1 MLRTLYGKLAAILFL
16 LLCASGAAGLLVNR
30 YATEMYQQ
38 EVAQRLNREVAA
50 HIVSEIDLIE
60 RTNEATDALKEVF
73 HWLMVV
79 HPSIEI
85 YRLDR
90 EGRILAYS
98 APPERVKLDRIDL
111 GPVREFLSGPE
122 LLPLLGDDPR
132 KPGGAKVFSAAEI
145 PGEEKGGFLYVI
157 LGGEQFD
164 SIAQMLETSYILRQ
178 STVAFG
184 AALLV
189 TLVAGL
195 GLFGLVTSRIRR
207 LAKAVEE
214 FRASDFSRLP
224 VLPGATG
231 RGDEI
236 DRLTD
241 TFGRLSERTI
251 EQLERLRQTDLLR
264 RELVANVSHDLRTP
278 LASLQGY
285 LETVLMKEDSL
296 EPEERRKYLEIA
308 QRQATRLSRL
318 VEELFELAKLD
329 AHETRPQPEDFPIGE
344 LLQDVAQKF
353 SLEAA
358 EKHVRVETELGG
370 GGPFVHADIG
380 LIERVLQNLLENAL
394 RYTGDGGRIR
404 MRVRPSQAN
413 EGKVAVAVEDTGAGI
428 DSEALPKIFERHN
441 RAGADKDAT
450 GRAGL
455 GLAIAKRIVELHGGV
470 IAAESDPG
478 HGTTF
483 RFELPSVA
491 QGRA

>member
-1 MLRTLYGKLAAILFL
+1 MWSTLYGKLATILFI
-16 LLCASGAAGLLVNR
+16 LLCVTGAAGLLVNR

-38 EVAQRLNREVAA
+38 EVAQRLNGDVAA

-60 RTNEATDALKEVF
+60 QTEETDALKQIF
-73 HWLMVV
+73 HWLMIV

-90 EGRILAYS
+90 EGRILLYS
-98 APPERVKLDRIDL
+98 APPERVKLDRVDL
-111 GPVREFLSGPE
+111 KPVRQFIDGPRQ
-122 LLPLLGDDPR
+122 LPLLGDDPR
-132 KPGGAKVFSAAEI
+132 SPGRGKVFSAAEI
-145 PGEEKGGFLYVI
+145 PGTTTGGFLYVI

-164 SIAQMLETSYILRQ
+164 SVSHMLETSYILRQ
-178 STVAFG
+178 STVLFG
-184 AALLV
+184 VALLV
-189 TLVAGL
+189 ALLAGL
-195 GLFGLVTSRIRR
+195 GLFGLVTNRVRR
-207 LAKAVEE
+207 LAHAVEE

-231 RGDEI
+231 YGDEI

-241 TFGRLSERTI
+241 TFGRLSERAV
-251 EQLERLRQTDLLR
+251 EQLGRLRQTDLLR

-296 EPEERRKYLEIA
+296 DPAKRREYLEIA
-308 QRQATRLSRL
+308 ARQATRLSRL

-329 AHETRPQPEDFPIGE
+329 AHETRPEPEDFPIGE

-358 EKHVRVETELGG
+358 EKHVRVETELGSTG
-370 GGPFVHADIG
+370 TFVRADIG

-394 RYTGDGGRIR
+394 RYTDDGGRIR
-404 MRVRPSQAN
+404 MRARLAQGNDSR
-413 EGKVAVAVEDTGAGI
+413 VAVAVEDTGSGI
-428 DSEALPKIFERHN
+428 TPDALPNIFDRHYQD
-441 RAGADKDAT
+441 RVRDRS

-455 GLAIAKRIVELHGGV
+455 GLAIAKRIVELHGGE
-470 IAAESDPG
+470 IAAESDPA

-483 RFELPSVA
+483 QFELPAVA
-491 QGRA
+491 R

>member
-1 MLRTLYGKLAAILFL
+1 MFRTLYGKLAAILFL
-16 LLCASGAAGLLVNR
+16 LLCVTGAAGLFVNR

-38 EVAQRLNREVAA
+38 EVAQRLNGEVAA

-60 RTNEATDALKEVF
+60 KTNENSDALKEIF

-111 GPVREFLSGPE
+111 EPVREFIAGPQH
-122 LLPLLGDDPR
+122 LPLLGDDPR
-132 KPGGAKVFSAAEI
+132 APGRGKVFSAAAI
-145 PGEEKGGFLYVI
+145 PGEEKGGYLYVI

-164 SIAQMLETSYILRQ
+164 SVSQLLEASYILRQ

-184 AALLV
+184 VALLV
-189 TLVAGL
+189 ALLAGL
-195 GLFGLVTSRIRR
+195 GLFGLVTSRVRG
-207 LAKAVEE
+207 LARAVEE
-214 FRASDFSRLP
+214 FRASDFSKLP

-231 RGDEI
+231 YGDEI

-241 TFGRLSERTI
+241 TFGRLSERTVD
-251 EQLERLRQTDLLR
+251 QLERLRQTDLLR

-285 LETVLMKEDSL
+285 IETVLMKEDSL
-296 EPEERRKYLEIA
+296 DAADRREYLEIA
-308 QRQATRLSRL
+308 ARQATRLSRL

-329 AHETRPQPEDFPIGE
+329 AHETRPEPEDFPIGE

-358 EKHVRVETELGG
+358 EKHVRVETELSSE
-370 GGPFVHADIG
+370 GPFVRADIG

-394 RYTGDGGRIR
+394 RYTDDGGRIR
-404 MRVRPSQAN
+404 MRARPVQGKS
-413 EGKVAVAVEDTGAGI
+413 GKVSVAVEDTGSGI
-428 DSEALPKIFERHN
+428 SADALPNIFERHYQGGSH
-441 RAGADKDAT
+441 RDSS

-470 IAAESDPG
+470 IAAESDPA

-483 RFELPSVA
+483 QFELPQV
-491 QGRA
+491 GRG

>member
-1 MLRTLYGKLAAILFL
+1 MFRTLYGKLAAILFL
-16 LLCASGAAGLLVNR
+16 LLCVTGAAGLLVNR
-30 YATEMYQQ
+30 YATAMYQQ
-38 EVAQRLNREVAA
+38 EVAQRLNGAVAA
-50 HIVSEIDLIE
+50 HIVSEIGLIE
-60 RTNEATDALKEVF
+60 KTDENTDALKQVF

-111 GPVREFLSGPE
+111 GPVREFIAGPTQF
-122 LLPLLGDDPR
+122 PLLGDDPR
-132 KPGGAKVFSAAEI
+132 SPGGSKVFSAAEI
-145 PGEEKGGFLYVI
+145 PGEEKAGFLYVI

-164 SIAQMLETSYILRQ
+164 SVSQMLETSYILRQ
-178 STVAFG
+178 STVLFG

-207 LAKAVEE
+207 LARAVEE

-231 RGDEI
+231 YGDEI

-251 EQLERLRQTDLLR
+251 DQLGRLRQTDLLR

-285 LETVLMKEDSL
+285 LETVMMKEDSL
-296 EPEERRKYLEIA
+296 DPDRRREYLEIA
-308 QRQATRLSRL
+308 ARQATRLSRL

-329 AHETRPQPEDFPIGE
+329 AHETRPEPEDFPIGE

-353 SLEAA
+353 SLEAE
-358 EKHVRVETELGG
+358 EKHVRVETELVSD
-370 GGPFVHADIG
+370 GPFVRADIG

-394 RYTGDGGRIR
+394 RYTDDGGRIR
-404 MRVRPSQAN
+404 MRARTAQGRAGRVS
-413 EGKVAVAVEDTGAGI
+413 VAVEDSGSGI
-428 DSEALPKIFERHN
+428 HADALPNIFDRHYQGGG
-441 RAGADKDAT
+441 RDSSR
-450 GRAGL
+450 RAGL

-470 IAAESDPG
+470 IAAESDPA

-483 RFELPSVA
+483 WFELPEVA
-491 QGRA
+491 RG